1 MLDFNNSAKQF
12 NNFNY
17 LVSFNYAGDFNDNGV
32 KSMWN
37 KNINKMKYII
47 PNETKT
53 KHINRTT
60 QHRCSGKLITS
71 LTGSFVK
78 DEIQK

>member
-1 MLDFNNSAKQF
+1 MLDLNNSAKQSNKF
-12 NNFNY
+12 NAMVNFKY
-17 LVSFNYAGDFNDNGV
+17 GGDFNDNEM

-37 KNINKMKYII
+37 KNINKIYII
-47 PNETKT
+47 PYKTKT
-53 KHINRTT
+53 KHINRTA

-78 DEIQK
+78 GEIQK

>member
-1 MLDFNNSAKQF
+1 MLDLNNSAKQS
-12 NNFNY
+12 NNFNDM
-17 LVSFNYAGDFNDNGV
+17 VNFNYGDDFNDNEI

-53 KHINRTT
+53 KHINRTA
-60 QHRCSGKLITS
+60 QHRSSGKLITS